1 MGNIVITDGY
11 TLNPGD
17 LSWDALHQFGNIIN
31 YDRTPKEE
39 VLDRC
44 KDATIIVTNKTPIS
58 ADVIGAARNLK
69 GITVTATGYNIVDI
83 AAAREKGI
91 PVSNVPGY
99 GTDSVAQHT
108 FAFIL
113 ELANGVG
120 VNAQSVADGEW
131 AGSHDFCYTRTPL
144 IEIAGKTLGIVG
156 YGTIGRRVAEIARVF
171 GMNVLY
177 NSPSLMGK
185 DPDVV
190 DVETIFRQC
199 DFVTLHCPLTKENH
213 EFVNRNLLWQM
224 KPTAFLINTA
234 RGQLIKEG
242 DLRDALVQHKLAGAA
257 LDVLSSEPPPADHPL
272 IGLPNCIIT
281 PHNAWCSFEAR
292 QRIMKTT
299 VDNVRAMLDSAPVNV
314 VNGGLK

>member
-1 MGNIVITDGY
+1 MKIVITDGY

-17 LSWDALHQFGNIIN
+17 LSWEAFDKFGAVVY
-31 YDRTPKEE
+31 YDRTAPGE

-44 KDATIIVTNKTPIS
+44 RDAAIIVTNKTPIS
-58 ADVIGAARNLK
+58 GEVIRQAHGLT
-69 GITVTATGYNIVDI
+69 GIAVTATGYNIVDV

-120 VNAQSVADGEW
+120 ANSRSVAAGDW
-131 AGSHDFCYTRTPL
+131 ARSNDFCYTKTPL

-171 GMNVLY
+171 GMHVLY
-177 NSPSLMGK
+177 NSPSLISK
-185 DPDVV
+185 DPDAV
-190 DVETIFRQC
+190 DVDTIFRNS
-199 DFVTLHCPLTKENH
+199 DFVSLHCPLTRDNH
-213 EFVNRNLLWQM
+213 GFVNKDLLAQM

-234 RGQLIKEG
+234 RGQLINEG
-242 DLRDALVQHKLAGAA
+242 DLRDALLNGKLAGAA

-272 IGLPNCIIT
+272 VGIPNCMIT

-299 VDNVRAMLDSAPVNV
+299 IDNVQAMLDGKPVNV
-314 VNGGLK
+314 VN

>member
-17 LSWDALHQFGNIIN
+17 LSWEALHQFGKVMN
-31 YDRTPKEE
+31 YDRTAKGE
-39 VLDRC
+39 VMERC
-44 KDATIIVTNKTPIS
+44 KDAMIIITNKTPVS
-58 ADVIGAARNLK
+58 ADVIREASNLK
-69 GITVTATGYNIVDI
+69 GIAVTATGYNIVDI
-83 AAAREKGI
+83 NAARERGI
-91 PVSNVPGY
+91 AVSNVPGY

-113 ELANGVG
+113 EFANGVG
-120 VNAQSVADGEW
+120 VNSQSVADGDW
-131 AGSHDFCYTRTPL
+131 AGSRDFCYTKTPL

-177 NSPSLMGK
+177 NSPSLMGR
-185 DPDVV
+185 DPGAV
-190 DVETIFRQC
+190 DVETIFRES
-199 DFVTLHCPLTKENH
+199 DFVTLHCPLTTENQG
-213 EFVNRNLLWQM
+213 FVNIDLLARM
-224 KPTAFLINTA
+224 KSTSFLINTA
-234 RGQLIKEG
+234 RGPLINEN
-242 DLRDALVQHKLAGAA
+242 DLRDALQRGKLAGAA

-292 QRIMKTT
+292 QRIMETT
-299 VDNVRAMLDSAPVNV
+299 VDNVRAMLNGEPVNV
-314 VNGGLK
+314 VNRG

>member
-1 MGNIVITDGY
+1 MGDIVITDGY

-17 LSWDALHQFGNIIN
+17 LSWDAFNQFGNVAN
-31 YDRTPKEE
+31 YDRTAKGE
-39 VLDRC
+39 VVERC
-44 KDATIIVTNKTPIS
+44 KDAMIIITNKTPIS
-58 ADVIGAARNLK
+58 ADLIREATNLR
-69 GITVTATGYNIVDI
+69 GIAVTATGYNIVDI
-83 AAAREKGI
+83 AAARKRGI

-120 VNAQSVADGEW
+120 ANSQSVANGEW
-131 AGSHDFCYTRTPL
+131 AQSDDFCYTKTAL
-144 IEIAGKTLGIVG
+144 IEIAGKTLGIIG

-185 DPDVV
+185 DPAAV
-190 DVETIFRQC
+190 DVETIFRES
-199 DFVTLHCPLTKENH
+199 DFLTLHCPLTKENQG
-213 EFVNRNLLWQM
+213 FVNKTLLAKM
-224 KPTAFLINTA
+224 KSTAFLINTA
-234 RGQLIKEG
+234 RGQLINET
-242 DLRDALVQHKLAGAA
+242 DLRDALRESILAGAA

-281 PHNAWCSFEAR
+281 PHNAWCSLEAR
-292 QRIMKTT
+292 QRIMTT
-299 VDNVRAMLDSAPVNV
+299 TIDNVRAMLDGEPANV
-314 VNGGLK
+314 VNGG